1 MASIIID
8 EIVPTKWRL
17 RLRDPEGKTREVE
30 VRAGTPVQLDVEA
43 GPDTGKKPSA
53 KAAEA
58 KPRTAAAN
66 KPRTDAAEKPRATDK
81 PRAEPADKASIDDK
95 SRTTDK
101 PRVVAASKVRAAD
114 KPRADQTEKGARART
129 AAETPTVAKTGR
141 DAIEEKPAPE
151 PPPIRRRKPEPGAGP
166 GGLTWESIE
175 DDGVP
180 GIRATFERGAFKILH
195 AGGEAHGLFYEWNSG
210 KYQTLQCGPLD
221 ALKQAAAR
229 WTEDG
234 QLKVPRSNLG
244 AEAAKL
250 ACATTDEPAAPKTEI
265 VKDEPPTSK
274 DRSAAPK
281 AAVVKDEPPASKD
294 RPPAPSSNEA
304 PPVDPEK
311 DKILMQ
317 GFEASVQKLMAARK
331 GAT

>member
-30 VRAGTPVQLDVEA
+30 VRAGTPLQLDVDDGETTDA
-43 GPDTGKKPSA
+43 GKKSEKRTEAPSP
-53 KAAEA
+53 KEA
-58 KPRTAAAN
+58 R
-66 KPRTDAAEKPRATDK
+66 EKPRAAAADRARTSDK
-81 PRAEPADKASIDDK
+81 PRAETRDKPRTDPAEKIRAADK

-101 PRVVAASKVRAAD
+101 PRTDRTRPAGKA
-114 KPRADQTEKGARART
+114 QTPAKAEPTAR
-129 AAETPTVAKTGR
+129 
-141 DAIEEKPAPE
+141 AIEEKPAPE
-151 PPPIRRRKPEPGAGP
+151 PPTIRRRKPEPGAGP
-166 GGLTWESIE
+166 GGLHWEPID

-180 GIRATFERGAFKILH
+180 GIRAPFERGAFKILH
-195 AGGEAHGLFYEWNSG
+195 AGGDAHGLFYEWNSG

-234 QLKVPRSNLG
+234 KLEAPRSNLG

-250 ACATTDEPAAPKTEI
+250 ACATKDEVAPAKAEDSPPAA
-265 VKDEPPTSK
+265 
-274 DRSAAPK
+274 
-281 AAVVKDEPPASKD
+281 KD
-294 RPPAPSSNEA
+294 RPTPSPPARET

-311 DKILMQ
+311 DKILTQ
-317 GFEASVQKLMAARK
+317 SFEASVQKLMAARK
-331 GAT
+331 GAP